1 VIARV
6 ALLLLLPLLAHA
18 QRDVRI
24 TETFTN
30 TPLEKALKK
39 ISRSYDLK
47 LAYDEDRIRQI
58 TVTATFSNSSVP
70 EVLKKLLA
78 GTGLTW
84 QEVNGKYLIIPDSDS
99 DLDSDSNTTATSFLK
114 TISVSGMVKDER
126 TGETLPNAL
135 IRIRGT
141 LRGTTTNTDGYF
153 TLLKV
158 PADSAVIQVNYLGYE
173 SKTIAFDGTSD
184 IRGLAVSLRGGT
196 SLLDPIVVKDSTA
209 NTMQV
214 DDIPGKVAFNPRKL
228 ASLPSLGEMDLFRT
242 LQLMPGISG
251 TDESS
256 AGLIMRGSLPSQN
269 LVLLDGFTIYHLD
282 HFFGV
287 FSALNADVIK
297 DVQVFKSGY
306 DARYGG
312 RVSGVVDITGKSG
325 NQEKPSFQFGANLMS
340 IRATA
345 EFPIGK
351 KFSVLF
357 AFRRAFTDIIQS
369 NLYTRLFD
377 ISRANDEQL
386 KRPFDDPRF
395 NEIQP
400 SFYFFD
406 VNTKLTYRPSAK
418 DILSLSIYNG
428 KDRLFGSNTNT
439 LSNHFPP
446 IDFTETLDEHTDWGN
461 NGASLRWGRQWNNRY
476 YSNIRVS
483 AADFFKDYGFTYRY
497 RLDSASSSREQEVTL
512 TQTNQVTDASLAIE
526 NEYVFS
532 DRSQIDF
539 GFYSVEHNIN
549 SATVANDDE
558 ADRRDEQGN
567 VAGLYGSYRFG
578 AGERFTATAGI
589 RLNYHELNNEW
600 YTEPRVSAIYAAT
613 PRLSLKASA
622 GRYYQFVNQ
631 VIYDDPYNGIQNF
644 WTFSRNG
651 GVPVTKSYHYSAGF
665 TLRTRALT
673 FDAEGYYKDVYGLAE
688 LNPVSLFANEGLID
702 PGLLIDGIGKMS
714 GIDFLLQKDVGKHKG
729 WLGYSIS
736 RSLISWPTVDEGT
749 YYPAQ
754 PDQRHEVKLTDMV
767 TLGRWHLSGS
777 WVFGSGRPYAQY
789 DVLYIFDTNGLVS
802 DFILIKDRDDYGRL
816 PSYHRLDLAA
826 AFDFPVNKGNGQ
838 VGLSIFNVY
847 GHRNIKSRKVDISSL
862 QSAIGTTI
870 TPQPSYTD
878 LVLIN
883 FTPSLFIT
891 LSF

>member
-1 VIARV
+1 MIARIS
-6 ALLLLLPLLAHA
+6 LFLLLPVLVHA
-18 QRDVRI
+18 QQDAGI
-24 TETFTN
+24 TGEFN
-30 TPLEKALKK
+30 QTPLGKALKA
-39 ISRSYDLK
+39 ISRRYDVK
-47 LAYDEDRIRQI
+47 LAYDEDRVRGIK
-58 TVTATFSNSSVP
+58 VTASFSGASVP
-70 EVLKKLLA
+70 EVLSRLLE

-84 QEVNGKYLIIPDSDS
+84 QEVSGKYVVIPDPGLDS
-99 DLDSDSNTTATSFLK
+99 DLNALSPPSVRYL
-114 TISVSGMVKDER
+114 SVSGIVKDER

-141 LRGTTTNTDGYF
+141 GRGTTSNTDGHF
-153 TLLKV
+153 TLMKV

-173 SKTIAFDGTSD
+173 SKTIVLDGTSD
-184 IRGLAVSLRGGT
+184 IRGLAVSLHGES
-196 SLLDPIVVKDSTA
+196 SLLEPVLVKDSTA

-214 DDIPGKVAFNPRKL
+214 GEVPGKVAFNPRKL

-297 DVQVFKSGY
+297 DVQVFKSAY

-325 NQEKPSFQFGANLMS
+325 NQEKAAFQFGANLMS

-345 EFPIGK
+345 EFPVGE

-369 NLYTRLFD
+369 NLYTKLFD

-400 SFYFFD
+400 SFYFWD
-406 VNTKLTYRPSAK
+406 VNTKLTYRPTGR
-418 DILSLSIYNG
+418 DILSLSVYNG
-428 KDRLFGSNTNT
+428 KDKLYGSNTNT
-439 LSNHFPP
+439 LSNPSPP
-446 IDFTETLDEHTDWGN
+446 IEFTETLDEHTDWGN
-461 NGASLRWGRQWNNRY
+461 NGASLRWGRQWNSRY
-476 YSNIRVS
+476 YSNLRIS
-483 AADFFKDYGFTYRY
+483 GADFFRNYGFTYHY
-497 RLDSASSSREQEVTL
+497 RLDSVSSSREQEFTL
-512 TQTNQVTDASLAIE
+512 TQTNQVTDASLALE

-567 VAGLYGSYRFG
+567 VAGLYGSYRYA
-578 AGERFTATAGI
+578 AGEKFAATAGI
-589 RLNYHELNNEW
+589 RLTYHELNEQW
-600 YTEPRVSAIYAAT
+600 YTEPRISATYAVT
-613 PRLSLKASA
+613 PLLNLKASA

-651 GVPVTKSYHYSAGF
+651 GVPVTKSHHYVAGF
-665 TLRTRALT
+665 TLRTKALT
-673 FDAEGYYKDVYGLAE
+673 FDTEGYYKNVYGLAE

-702 PGLLIDGIGKMS
+702 PGLLIDGKGKMS
-714 GIDFLLQKDVGKHKG
+714 GIDFLLQKDVGRHKG

-736 RSLISWPTVDEGT
+736 RSLISWPAVDDGT

-777 WVFGSGRPYAQY
+777 WVYGSGRPYPQY

-802 DFILIKDRDDYGRL
+802 DFVLIKDRDAYGRL

-826 AFDFPVNKGNGQ
+826 AFDFPVNKGKGQ

-847 GHRNIKSRKVDISSL
+847 GHRNVKSRKVDISSL
-862 QSAIGTTI
+862 QSAIGTTQ

-883 FTPSLFIT
+883 FTPSLFVT